1 MAELIDLNINI
12 GANTTDF
19 QGSLQKAENLLKQ
32 FEAALKKATNVGE
45 INYLNG
51 QIKNLQGTI
60 AGINTQMGGVVK
72 PTTDATNALMNLSR
86 VAQDAPYGF
95 MGIANNLNP
104 LLESFQRLQTE
115 TGSSKKALDVL
126 LDGLSGPAGLG
137 LALGAIS
144 SIAVVFSKELSNAFK
159 GPTDKLKTLR
169 EELKKLNEEI
179 YKIAGAAQANQTL
192 GTVLVGRITN
202 ENLDINQRQTALKKF
217 KDLYT
222 QNKDIQSLQIK
233 DLKTYNAQF
242 LQSLNNKAAIQQLEI
257 SKEKNYTDALTQA
270 NAAYKRLIDERNN
283 LKANTYATT
292 KQLEMGTTTA
302 MLRSAIDAQ
311 YVKPL
316 QEAQNDIKK
325 AKDALTRT
333 IDQSVQFDIA
343 GGEDKKGPKKK
354 IKKILSN
361 EERSA
366 LLKQIYRTSTLLT
379 PLEEAPKEKDT
390 AIEDAQNKH
399 NEYLKWL
406 TGWTKRKEKLT
417 QQNYQNEQKDLED
430 LTKKYEQFSMTIAST
445 VTGALVG
452 MFDAMQQGVSAGDA
466 LAQMFGRLA
475 QQIAQ
480 TLVQAAIFAG
490 VFSIISGGAGV
501 EGGLSFMGAFKKILG
516 LADGGVATGPTLAM
530 IGEGSESEAVLP
542 LSKLGG
548 MLDRT
553 FNAGAMSGGNISQN
567 GQFVLKGNDL
577 VLALQRSNT
586 SLNLR
591 RGI

>member
-1 MAELIDLNINI
+1 MAEIIDLNINI

-19 QGSLQKAENLLKQ
+19 QGSLTKAENLLKQ

-51 QIKNLQGTI
+51 QIKNLQSTI
-60 AGINTQMGGVVK
+60 GGINTQMGNVVK
-72 PTTDATNALMNLSR
+72 PTTDATNALTNLSR

-95 MGIANNLNP
+95 IGIANNLNP
-104 LLESFQRLQTE
+104 LLESFQRLQKE
-115 TGSSKKALDVL
+115 SGSSKKALESL
-126 LDGLSGPAGLG
+126 LDGLSGPGGLG

-159 GPTDKLKTLR
+159 GPADKLKDLR
-169 EELKKLNEEI
+169 EELKKLNDEI
-179 YKIAGAAQANQTL
+179 YKIAGSAQASQTL
-192 GTVLVGRITN
+192 GTVLVGKITN
-202 ENLDINQRQTALKKF
+202 ENLDINQRQNALKKF
-217 KDLYT
+217 KDLYS

-233 DLKTYNAQF
+233 DLKNYNAQY
-242 LQSLNNKAAIQQLEI
+242 LQTLNNKAAIQQLEVG
-257 SKEKNYTDALTQA
+257 KEKNYVDALTQA
-270 NAAYKRLIDERNN
+270 NAAYKKLVEERDN
-283 LKANTYATT
+283 LKKNTYATT

-316 QEAQNDIKK
+316 QEAQKDIKK
-325 AKDALTRT
+325 AKDALDRT
-333 IDQSVQFDIA
+333 VTEGIQFGVT
-343 GGEDKKGPKKK
+343 GGEDKKPRKVKT
-354 IKKILSN
+354 KKILSE

-366 LLKQIYRTSTLLT
+366 LLKQIYKSNNLLT

-390 AIEDAQNKH
+390 AIQDAENKH
-399 NEYLKWL
+399 NDYLKWL
-406 TGWTKRKEKLT
+406 TGWTKRKEKIT
-417 QQNYQNEQKDLED
+417 KTNYENEQKDLED
-430 LTKKYEQFSMTIAST
+430 LNKQYEQFAMNVASN

-475 QQIAQ
+475 QQIAE
-480 TLVQAAIFAG
+480 TLLQAALFAG
-490 VFSIISGGAGV
+490 IMSLLPGGSVAAGGKGF
-501 EGGLSFMGAFKKILG
+501 GGYFTKLLG

-542 LSKLGG
+542 LSKLSG
-548 MLDRT
+548 MLNT
-553 FNAGAMSGGNISQN
+553 SFNAGSMSSNVGGQG

-577 VLALQRSNT
+577 VLALQRSNY

-591 RGI
+591 RGA